1 MMSAE
6 MTVEEDWRRAESFS
20 DMPACRVLAVMVMMA
35 AVCPGGSTSSV
46 ETGCA
51 NRHFMYSS
59 LIAAEILMLHIRNP
73 IYDGHCVVRIYTR
86 DHSGEQRNSLF
97 CKGVSTHI
105 CYIIKD
111 ESNEEQTDEVYT
123 WDNSVLHSA
132 LRDPRHLRAGTD
144 GVLEHV
150 IRRGGICAKVS
161 GKGAHH
167 TAYDIVNNFL

>member
-1 MMSAE
+1 
-6 MTVEEDWRRAESFS
+6 
-20 DMPACRVLAVMVMMA
+20 
-35 AVCPGGSTSSV
+35 
-46 ETGCA
+46 
-51 NRHFMYSS
+51 
-59 LIAAEILMLHIRNP
+59 MLHIRNP

-97 CKGVSTHI
+97 CKGVGTHI

-111 ESNEEQTDEVYT
+111 ESNEEQTDEIYT

-144 GVLEHV
+144 GIPEHV

-167 TAYDIVNNFL
+167 TTYDIVNNFEEKKEIRQGSRTEDDVHDGHSDACPYRS